1 MYSVFLLTGSECTST
16 VYIQVSC

>member
-1 MYSVFLLTGSECTST
+1 MYSVFLLTDSECSST